1 MTEKK
6 LTKKQEKFVDL
17 MVVQDWN
24 QTKCAHLAGYE
35 NPGVAATRLLSD
47 QQYAHVQLRIR
58 ELKAI
63 QRTKNEITYEGIA
76 KKLGEIRD
84 VALADGSYGPEVTAE
99 IARAKLAGLM
109 VDRKE
114 LKIHKIDNMSRE
126 QLEVRLKELVQE
138 NQIVIEGEV
147 EVVKDEMVEDV
158 IEDEEV
164 IEDAITKSLKEA
176 SVKGI
181 DGKAVTPFLL
191 ERISQLTDGESLK
204 TNIALVCNNALVGAK
219 IASAYGKKP

>member
-1 MTEKK
+1 MVTKK

-17 MVVQDWN
+17 MVYQDWN

-47 QQYAHVQLRIR
+47 QQYAHVQEKVRQ
-58 ELKAI
+58 LKAV

-84 VALADGSYGPEVTAE
+84 VALADGSYGPAVTAE

-126 QLEVRLKELVQE
+126 QLEVRLQELVRD

-147 EVVKDEMVEDV
+147 EVVKEDMVEDV
-158 IEDEEV
+158 IEEEV
-164 IEDAITKSLKEA
+164 EDVEEDMEEDVEETN
-176 SVKGI
+176 
-181 DGKAVTPFLL
+181 LL
-191 ERISQLTDGESLK
+191 EVSDSSEQ
-204 TNIALVCNNALVGAK
+204 
-219 IASAYGKKP
+219 

>member
-17 MVVQDWN
+17 MVYQDWN

-84 VALADGSYGPEVTAE
+84 VALADGSYGPAVTAE

-126 QLEVRLKELVQE
+126 QLEMRLQELVQQ
-138 NQIVIEGEV
+138 NQIVINGEV
-147 EVVKDEMVEDV
+147 EVVDDE
-158 IEDEEV
+158 IEDDEE
-164 IEDAITKSLKEA
+164 TN
-176 SVKGI
+176 
-181 DGKAVTPFLL
+181 LL
-191 ERISQLTDGESLK
+191 QVSDSSEQ
-204 TNIALVCNNALVGAK
+204 
-219 IASAYGKKP
+219 

>member
-1 MTEKK
+1 MANKK

-17 MVVQDWN
+17 MVYQDYN

-47 QQYAHVQLRIR
+47 QQYAHVQARIR

-84 VALADGSYGPEVTAE
+84 VALADGSYGPAVTAE

-114 LKIHKIDNMSRE
+114 LRIHKIDNMSRE
-126 QLEVRLKELVQE
+126 
-138 NQIVIEGEV
+138 
-147 EVVKDEMVEDV
+147 
-158 IEDEEV
+158 
-164 IEDAITKSLKEA
+164 
-176 SVKGI
+176 
-181 DGKAVTPFLL
+181 
-191 ERISQLTDGESLK
+191 
-204 TNIALVCNNALVGAK
+204 
-219 IASAYGKKP
+219 

>member
-1 MTEKK
+1 M
-6 LTKKQEKFVDL
+6 DL
-17 MVVQDWN
+17 MVYQDYN

-47 QQYAHVQLRIR
+47 QQYAHVQARVR

-84 VALADGSYGPEVTAE
+84 VALADGSYGPAVTAE

-126 QLEVRLKELVQE
+126 QLEVRLQELVQQ
-138 NQIVIEGEV
+138 NQIVINGEV
-147 EVVKDEMVEDV
+147 EVVKEEMVEDV
-158 IEDEEV
+158 IEDEDV
-164 IEDAITKSLKEA
+164 EDDLEEETN
-176 SVKGI
+176 
-181 DGKAVTPFLL
+181 LL
-191 ERISQLTDGESLK
+191 EES
-204 TNIALVCNNALVGAK
+204 G
-219 IASAYGKKP
+219 

>member
-1 MTEKK
+1 MTDKK

-17 MVVQDWN
+17 MVYQDYN
-24 QTKCAHLAGYE
+24 QTYCAHLAGYE
-35 NPGVAATRLLSD
+35 NPGVAATRLLTSE
-47 QQYAHVQLRIR
+47 QYAHVQAKIR

-84 VALADGSYGPEVTAE
+84 VALADGSYGPAVTAE

-126 QLEVRLKELVQE
+126 QLEVRLQELVQQ
-138 NQIVIEGEV
+138 NQIVINGEV
-147 EVVKDEMVEDV
+147 EVVKEEMVEDV
-158 IEDEEV
+158 IEDDMEE
-164 IEDAITKSLKEA
+164 EEETN
-176 SVKGI
+176 
-181 DGKAVTPFLL
+181 LL
-191 ERISQLTDGESLK
+191 EVSDSVEQ
-204 TNIALVCNNALVGAK
+204 
-219 IASAYGKKP
+219 